1 MRRWH
6 YLRRLWWVHFVS
18 MLVVQVCQS
27 ADVPT
32 GVLPGRT
39 SGALEDTARSLIPT
53 TPVSLELRDAEVKD
67 VLRTLGQQFH
77 LNLLVHE
84 ESKGLV
90 TVSMRNV
97 PLRDALQT
105 IADIANLIIVPAP
118 GGILTADTPPNVSAR
133 FEAGAIA
140 PPFSRRARWAP
151 PIVSGRV
158 PKTFVNTTRARSPPM
173 LV

>member
-1 MRRWH
+1 MMRCKDSR
-6 YLRRLWWVHFVS
+6 LLWWLPFVS

-39 SGALEDTARSLIPT
+39 SGAQEDTARGLIPT
-53 TPVSLELRDAEVKD
+53 TPVSLELRDAEIKD

-90 TVSMRNV
+90 TESMRNV
-97 PLRDALQT
+97 PLLDALQT
-105 IADIANLIIVPAP
+105 IADIANLIIIPAP
-118 GGILTADTPPNVSAR
+118 GANLPYWSLKA
-133 FEAGAIA
+133 
-140 PPFSRRARWAP
+140 
-151 PIVSGRV
+151 
-158 PKTFVNTTRARSPPM
+158 
-173 LV
+173 